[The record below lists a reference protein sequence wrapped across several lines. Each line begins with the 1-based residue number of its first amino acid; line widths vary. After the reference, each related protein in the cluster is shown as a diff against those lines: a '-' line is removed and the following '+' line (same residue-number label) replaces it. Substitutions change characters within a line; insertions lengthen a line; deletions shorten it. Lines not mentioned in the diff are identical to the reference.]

1 MEVSPLAWVPVS
13 HALTKLGGTPVLRKA
28 VAKAGPVVTDN
39 GNFIIDVAFGP
50 IVDPPSLNAAIS
62 AIVGVLETGLF
73 CGMATKAYLGME
85 DGSVQELDAPGAVG
99 GDGEVEEAEP
109 IIGAA

>member
-13 HALTKLGGTPVLRKA
+13 NALTKLGGTPVLRKA
-28 VAKAGPVVTDN
+28 VAKAGPVVTDS

-50 IVDPPSLNAAIS
+50 IDDPPGLNRSIS

-85 DGSVQELDAPGAVG
+85 DGSVQEWDPPGADGGAGERAEGPGAV
-99 GDGEVEEAEP
+99 
-109 IIGAA
+109 